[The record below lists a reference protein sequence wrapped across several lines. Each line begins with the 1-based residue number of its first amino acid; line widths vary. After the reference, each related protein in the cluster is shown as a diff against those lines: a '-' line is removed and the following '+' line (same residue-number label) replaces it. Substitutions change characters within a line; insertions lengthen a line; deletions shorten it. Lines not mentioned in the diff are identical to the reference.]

1 MGSRP
6 YRVALA
12 GPLALDGVCVET
24 GTRQQAGTR
33 ADRHLRACRAFGR
46 GWRARRYPRADE
58 SEFKPQRHRQD
69 GADDAA
75 RRRRAGEPAAGLRA
89 VGAGRNRRAVG
100 FLVADAGDQEHAR
113 GAFGLRRARHAD
125 SDRRSRRRDFS
136 LFRPRRIRRA
146 RRRRDHHG
154 GPRRKLGDRLRRARR
169 AATRRN
175 PRRDQPAR
183 LAVLDPHHQ
192 PFGGRAPAVPAC
204 GHDGEQG
211 RRAFHRQSGAK
222 RMIAGLP
229 LSFAEPLLLL
239 GLLTLPALW
248 WLLRVMPPRPRRI
261 EFPPTKLL
269 FDIAPKE
276 ETPSRTPWWLTA
288 LRLLAAALVIL
299 AAAGPIWNPQT
310 GLAGTSAPLVILLDD
325 GWSAAASWDT
335 RIKAADELIANA
347 DSDRRGVALVP
358 LSEPARD
365 ITLMPAG
372 TARVALRQL
381 APKPYS
387 IERIETLPAIERF
400 LKATGDSEIAWLTDG
415 VDTGRGP
422 EFLEGLSKTIG
433 DRTLSI
439 YEGGTPSPL
448 ALVAAE
454 NAAAKMTVKV
464 LRANGGVATGIVRAM
479 DPKGSPIGEARYT
492 FSPRDR
498 ETEAAFD
505 LPVELRN
512 DIARLEISG
521 ERSAGAVQLLD
532 KRWRRRAIGIV
543 SGSTNDTAQ
552 PLLASTFYLTRALA
566 PFADVRLGDR
576 GAPQQA
582 ITQFLDQ
589 KLPMIVL
596 ADVGTLSPEIRERL
610 SAWIEQGGVLVRF
623 AGPRLAQADD
633 DLVPVK
639 LRRGG
644 RSLGGSLTW
653 EKPQHLASF
662 AADGPFAGLAVPKN
676 ITVNRQV
683 LAEPDAVLATK
694 SWASLVDGTPL
705 ETGEHRGKGLVT
717 LFHVSA
723 DMRWSDLPMSGTFV
737 EMLRRIVDISGYT
750 STPGAGVAAEANV
763 ETVAPLRTLDGFGAF
778 GPPPSTAKPLPA
790 DFRDRAT
797 IDHPP
802 GFYGPADS
810 PIAVNTLAPADR
822 IAPLD
827 TSALAARHATYTN
840 AEPRDLR
847 GILLS
852 SSLAL
857 FLIDAIIVALLG
869 AGIAGVLRRRAA
881 TAALAFALLMST
893 MLAAPSPSRADGNDD
908 FAIKSVSQTRLAYV
922 VTGNADVDSI
932 VKAGMSG
939 LTLFLAQ
946 RTALEAGDPVGIDP
960 ARDELAF
967 FPLIYWPVMPG
978 APKPPQDAINRID
991 AYMKQGGTVVFDTR
1005 DAIEAPPGDNGAAQT
1020 PGMQTLREIL
1030 SSLDVPELEPVPR
1043 EHVLTKTFYL
1053 LRDFP
1058 GRFNSGQTW
1067 VETLPREDDDEAASR
1082 PARGGDGVSPIII
1095 TSNDLAGA
1103 WAIRPDGQPMLP
1115 LTPGEPRQREFAF
1128 RAGVNIVMYTLTGNY
1143 KADQVHAPALI
1154 ERLGQ

>member
-1 MGSRP
+1 M
-6 YRVALA
+6 
-12 GPLALDGVCVET
+12 
-24 GTRQQAGTR
+24 
-33 ADRHLRACRAFGR
+33 
-46 GWRARRYPRADE
+46 
-58 SEFKPQRHRQD
+58 
-69 GADDAA
+69 
-75 RRRRAGEPAAGLRA
+75 
-89 VGAGRNRRAVG
+89 
-100 FLVADAGDQEHAR
+100 
-113 GAFGLRRARHAD
+113 
-125 SDRRSRRRDFS
+125 
-136 LFRPRRIRRA
+136 
-146 RRRRDHHG
+146 
-154 GPRRKLGDRLRRARR
+154 
-169 AATRRN
+169 
-175 PRRDQPAR
+175 
-183 LAVLDPHHQ
+183 
-192 PFGGRAPAVPAC
+192 
-204 GHDGEQG
+204 
-211 RRAFHRQSGAK
+211 
-222 RMIAGLP
+222 MAGLP
-229 LSFAEPLLLL
+229 LTFAEPLLLL
-239 GLLTLPALW
+239 GLLSLPVLW
-248 WLLRVMPPRPRRI
+248 WLLRVMPPRPRRV
-261 EFPPTKLL
+261 EFPPTRLL

-310 GLAGTSAPLVILLDD
+310 GLAGSNAPLVILLDD
-325 GWSAAASWDT
+325 GWSAASNWDI
-335 RIKAADELIANA
+335 RVKAADELIANA
-347 DSDRRGVALVP
+347 DNDRRGVALVP

-365 ITLMPAG
+365 ITMMPAG

-381 APKPYS
+381 SPKPYS
-387 IERIETLPAIERF
+387 IERVETLPALERF
-400 LKATGDSEIAWLTDG
+400 LKATGDSEIAWLSDG
-415 VDTGRGP
+415 VDTGRGA
-422 EFLEGLSKTIG
+422 EFLDGLSKTIG
-433 DRTLSI
+433 DRPLTVFD
-439 YEGGTPSPL
+439 GGTPSPL

-464 LRANGGVATGIVRAM
+464 LRADGAVASGIVRAI
-479 DPKGSPIGEARYT
+479 DAKGSPIGEARYT
-492 FSPRDR
+492 FTPQAR

-512 DIARLEISG
+512 DIARLEIAG

-543 SGSTNDTAQ
+543 SGSSSDTAQ

-582 ITQFLDQ
+582 IAQFLDQ

-610 SAWIEQGGVLVRF
+610 NAWIEQGGVLVRF

-662 AADGPFAGLAVPKN
+662 AADGPFVGLPVPKD

-683 LAEPDAVLATK
+683 LAEPDAALATR
-694 SWASLVDGTPL
+694 SWASLEDGTPL
-705 ETGEHRGKGLVT
+705 VTGERRGKGVVS
-717 LFHVSA
+717 LFHVSG
-723 DMRWSDLPMSGTFV
+723 DIRWSDLPLSGSFV

-750 STPGAGVAAEANV
+750 SSPGAGPASEAAT

-778 GPPPSTAKPLPA
+778 GPPPSTAKPLPV

-797 IDHPP
+797 LDHPP
-802 GFYGPADS
+802 GFYGPADG
-810 PIAVNTLAPADR
+810 PIAVNTLAAADR

-827 TSALAARHATYTN
+827 LSALRARHASYTN

-847 GILLS
+847 GTLLS

-869 AGIAGVLRRRAA
+869 TGIAALLRRRAA
-881 TAALAFALLMST
+881 TAALAFALLLST
-893 MLAAPSPSRADGNDD
+893 LLAAPSPSHAESDD
-908 FAIKSVSQTRLAYV
+908 EFALKAVSQTRLAYV

-932 VKAGMSG
+932 VKAGLSG

-960 ARDELAF
+960 AHDELAF
-967 FPLIYWPVMPG
+967 FPLIYWPVVPG
-978 APKPPQDAINRID
+978 APKPPQEAINRIE
-991 AYMKQGGTVVFDTR
+991 AYMKQGGTVLFDTR
-1005 DAIEAPPGDNGAAQT
+1005 DAIEAPAGDTGVSQT
-1020 PGMQTLREIL
+1020 QGMQTLRDIL

-1058 GRFNSGQTW
+1058 GRFTTGQTW
-1067 VETLPREDDDEAASR
+1067 VETLPRDDDEEAASR